1 MAGIPDWLKP
11 ADPARYYQEA
21 FGQAAAVSE
30 ANARLQQSANETQL
44 RLTLAQQQQEREN
57 AIAQQKIETEK
68 AYHQQTVD
76 LAKQRL
82 DAVKQQADA
91 KAAIAA
97 KTLDAQNKFNQLV
110 ASGIPAERAMFISG
124 LGTAR
129 LAAEY
134 DKNRATTASA
144 NARAAID
151 QQRLEQARQKGV
163 LLGSTTTSTDN
174 GNTKTTA
181 YNRMPLTGP
190 LPPPAASEGVP
201 PPPNP
206 QINAPIAP
214 VTPDSAANP
223 LGAQTTTLGGD
234 ADMVTVTS
242 PDGKT
247 GKIPR
252 ANLGTAIK
260 RGFKQVQ
267 TDQAAETQ
275 ADAQ

>member
-151 QQRLEQARQKGV
+151 QQRLEQARQRGV
-163 LLGSTTTSTDN
+163 LMGSDTTTDST
-174 GNTKTTA
+174 GAKHTT
-181 YNRMPLTGP
+181 YNRQQFNGP
-190 LPPPAASEGVP
+190 LPPPAPSEGVP

-206 QINAPIAP
+206 NINAPVAP
-214 VTPDSAANP
+214 ATPDAAANP
-223 LGAQTTTLGGD
+223 LGAQTTALGGD
-234 ADMVTVTS
+234 ADMVSVTS
-242 PDGKT
+242 PDGRT
-247 GKIPR
+247 GRIPR
-252 ANLGTAIK
+252 AQLGTAIK

-267 TDQAAETQ
+267 ADNAAEAQ
-275 ADAQ
+275 ADDQ